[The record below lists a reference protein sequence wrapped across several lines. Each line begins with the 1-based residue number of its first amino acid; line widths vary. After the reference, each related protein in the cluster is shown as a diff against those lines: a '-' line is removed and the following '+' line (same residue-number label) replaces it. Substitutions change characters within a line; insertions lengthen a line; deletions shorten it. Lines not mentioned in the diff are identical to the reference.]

1 MRFVKQFPQTDR
13 ELAALLM
20 AEGWKKIKEPSNFIH
35 SLLLSIPFMAVN
47 CMIAYLF
54 IGPFYN
60 PFIQVIQL
68 IESSSISLTINIY
81 TLEYLIGIYAMI
93 VIHELIHA
101 VCIPRFLRSNET
113 YWGLKIYGGFVGTAQ
128 KLTKGNYIL
137 ISIAP
142 FVILSVI
149 GPVIIGILGIRS
161 EFLFFLFFLN
171 AIASSIDIL
180 NMVLILFQTPRKSI
194 ILNNGFETYY
204 H

>member
-1 MRFVKQFPQTDR
+1 MKYVKRSPQTDR
-13 ELAALLM
+13 ELSALLV
-20 AEGWKKIKEPSNFIH
+20 AEGWNKIKEPSSFIH

-47 CMIAYLF
+47 GIITYLF

-68 IESSSISLTINIY
+68 IESSSISFAINIY
-81 TLEYLIGIYAMI
+81 TLEYLMGIYVMI
-93 VIHELIHA
+93 VIHEFIHA
-101 VCIPRFLRSNET
+101 VCIPHFLRSNET
-113 YWGLKIYGGFVGTAQ
+113 YWGLKIYGGFVCTTQ

-137 ISIAP
+137 ISITP
-142 FVILSVI
+142 FLILSVI
-149 GPVIIGILGIRS
+149 VPLIIGVLGIKS

-180 NMVLILFQTPRKSI
+180 NMVLILFQTPQKSI
-194 ILNNGFETYY
+194 IINNGFETYY